1 MKQMIRLLSITFCMC
16 LVSVQ
21 MLAQETVKI
30 YPIVFCST
38 ADANIGV
45 SCANDQKRFTQQL
58 GIIETALGQGCE
70 VDQMNYYTGNECN
83 KPNLERAISDLHCTS
98 NDVIFFYYSGH
109 GAHAKADAAEGWLP
123 QMCLNYQIYDQ
134 DKFVPVTW
142 VCERLTTK
150 GARLVIILTDCCNND
165 LEEVS
170 VKGLIDKVEDNATID
185 NINIANLRK
194 LFFESRGTVIAT
206 SSKRGQVSL
215 GPKNGGVFSVAFWDE
230 MYRIEQGIGTPN
242 WESLMNATVKR
253 TQEVAKRFDG
263 AQQDP
268 VFKVNINGYNS
279 PNPNPNPNPNPVI
292 ISVNDKDLGEAFKS
306 FVSSSRSQRMSM
318 VESMKSRLFT
328 SDAKVELVGM
338 NLTTTVGYKNIGAYL
353 NDLSLNKNVK
363 GINIVS
369 TNKSNGKYNYIVI
382 SEIR

>member
-1 MKQMIRLLSITFCMC
+1 MKQMIKLLSITFYMC

-30 YPIVFCST
+30 YPIVFCNT
-38 ADANIGV
+38 IDANIGV

-58 GIIETALGQGCE
+58 GIIETALGKGCE

-109 GAHAKADAAEGWLP
+109 GIHAKADTSDDWLP
-123 QMCLNYQIYDQ
+123 QMCLTYQSYDQ
-134 DKFVPVTW
+134 DKFVPVKW
-142 VCERLTTK
+142 VRERLASK

-165 LEEVS
+165 QDWVS
-170 VKGLIDKVEDNATID
+170 VKGLIDKIEDNATID
-185 NINIANLRK
+185 NINIPNLRK
-194 LFFESRGTVIAT
+194 LFFESKGTVVAT
-206 SSKRGQVSL
+206 SSKRGQTSL

-230 MYRIEQGIGTPN
+230 MYRIEQGSGTPN
-242 WESLMNATVKR
+242 WESLMSATVKR
-253 TQEVAKRFDG
+253 TQEVAHRYN

-292 ISVNDKDLGEAFKS
+292 ISVNDKELGEAFRN
-306 FVSSSRSQRMSM
+306 FVSSSRTQRMSM

-328 SDAKVELVGM
+328 IDAKVELVGM
-338 NLTTTVGYKNIGAYL
+338 NLTTTVGYRTIGAYL